1 MKKSEVVKIEKWGK
15 MFDYVKGILA
25 HKGGINKASLTVEAN
40 GIGYLADITSRDL
53 AVLGQVG
60 SEIKIYTVL
69 IHREDSMSL
78 CGFLQRED
86 RDIFNILISVSG
98 VGPKMALMLLDEFES
113 CELISLVIKGDYKE
127 LTRAKGV
134 GPKLAQK
141 IILELKDKLI
151 NLQNAMPI
159 TISDSIEVKD
169 EQAIQDAQTVLISLG
184 YEREEIK
191 KAVSKAMTFVKNQTD
206 AEEILKESLKLLSL

>member
-1 MKKSEVVKIEKWGK
+1 
-15 MFDYVKGILA
+15 MFDYLKGILS
-25 HKGGINKASLTVEAN
+25 HKNGVNKISLTVDIK
-40 GIGYLADITSRDL
+40 GIGYLVQITLRDFSR
-53 AVLGQVG
+53 LGQIG

-69 IHREDSMSL
+69 LHREDSMSL

-86 RDIFNILISVSG
+86 RDIFKILISVSG

-113 CELISLVIKGDYKE
+113 YELISLVIRGEFKE
-127 LTRAKGV
+127 LTRAKGI
-134 GPKLAQK
+134 GAKLAQK

-151 NLQNAMPI
+151 NLQNTLPI
-159 TISDSIEVKD
+159 TLSDNVKIKD

-191 KAVSKAMTFVKNQTD
+191 KALSNAMTFVKKPDN
-206 AEEILKESLKLLSL
+206 AEDILRETLKILSV

>member
-1 MKKSEVVKIEKWGK
+1 
-15 MFDYVKGILA
+15 MFDYLKGILA
-25 HKGGINKASLTVEAN
+25 GKNSSNLNLTLEVN
-40 GIGYLADITSRDL
+40 GIGYLIQSTARDL
-53 AVLGQVG
+53 SKLSSIG
-60 SEIKIYTVL
+60 SQLKVFVIL
-69 IHREDSMSL
+69 LHREDNMSL
-78 CGFLQRED
+78 CGFLQKED
-86 RDIFNILISVSG
+86 RDIFKILTSVSG

-151 NLQNAMPI
+151 NMQNNLPI
-159 TISDSIEVKD
+159 SVAEDIEIKD
-169 EQAIQDAQTVLISLG
+169 EQAIQDAQSVLISLG

-191 KAVSKAMTFVKNQTD
+191 KAISQSMKFVKNQSN
-206 AEEILKESLKLLSL
+206 AEEILKESLRILSL

>member
-1 MKKSEVVKIEKWGK
+1 MY
-15 MFDYVKGILA
+15 DYLKGNLA
-25 HKGGINKASLTVEAN
+25 HKNGVNNISVTVDVN
-40 GIGYLADITSRDL
+40 GIGYLVQITSRDFSRL
-53 AVLGQVG
+53 EQTG
-60 SEIKIYTVL
+60 SEIKVYTVL
-69 IHREDSMSL
+69 LHREDSMTL
-78 CGFLQRED
+78 CGFLQKED
-86 RDIFNILISVSG
+86 RDIFKILTSVSG

-113 CELISLVIKGDYKE
+113 YELISLVIKGDFKE

-151 NLQNAMPI
+151 NLQNTLPI
-159 TISDSIEVKD
+159 TLSTDVEIKD

-191 KAVSKAMTFVKNQTD
+191 KAISTAMTFVKNPEN
-206 AEEILKESLKLLSL
+206 AEDILRETLKILST

>member
-1 MKKSEVVKIEKWGK
+1 
-15 MFDYVKGILA
+15 MFDYIKGLLA
-25 HKGGINKASLTVEAN
+25 HKNNVNGTTLTVEAN
-40 GIGYLADITSRDL
+40 GIGYLVAITERDFSKL
-53 AVLGQVG
+53 DKIGE
-60 SEIKIYTVL
+60 EIKVYTVL
-69 IHREDSMSL
+69 LHREDSMSL

-86 RDIFNILISVSG
+86 RDIFKILTSVSG

-113 CELISLVIKGDYKE
+113 YELISLVIKGEYKE

-151 NLQNAMPI
+151 NLQNELPI
-159 TISDSIEVKD
+159 SVSSSVEIKD
-169 EQAIQDAQTVLISLG
+169 EQAIQDAQTVLVSLG

-191 KAVSKAMTFVKNQTD
+191 KAVSTALNYVKNAND
-206 AEEILKESLKLLSL
+206 AEEILKETLKILSL

>member
-1 MKKSEVVKIEKWGK
+1 
-15 MFDYVKGILA
+15 MFDYIKGILA
-25 HKGGINKASLTVEAN
+25 HKTCANHISLTVEAN
-40 GIGYLADITSRDL
+40 GIGYSVGITSRDYSL
-53 AVLGQVG
+53 LGQIG
-60 SEIKIYTVL
+60 EQIKVYTVL
-69 IHREDSMSL
+69 LHREDNMSI

-86 RDIFNILISVSG
+86 RDIFKILTSVSG

-113 CELISLVIKGDYKE
+113 CELISLVIKGDFKE

-151 NLQNAMPI
+151 NLQNTMPI
-159 TISDSIEVKD
+159 SISSEVEVKD
-169 EQAIQDAQTVLISLG
+169 EQAILDAQTVLISLG

-191 KAVSKAMTFVKNQTD
+191 KAVSSAMSFVKNQSD
-206 AEEILKESLKLLSL
+206 AEEILKETLKLLSI

>member
-1 MKKSEVVKIEKWGK
+1 
-15 MFDYVKGILA
+15 MFDYIKGLLT
-25 HKGGINKASLTVEAN
+25 HKRQNIGTRGAFLTIEN
-40 GIGYLADITSRDL
+40 NEIGYLIEITSRDFSL
-53 AVLGQVG
+53 LKKPD
-60 SEIKIYTVL
+60 SPIKIYTVL
-69 IHREDSMSL
+69 LHREDNMSL

-86 RDIFNILISVSG
+86 RDIFRILISVSG

-113 CELISLVIKGDYKE
+113 YELISLVIQGDFKE

-151 NLQNAMPI
+151 NLQNTLPI
-159 TISDSIEVKD
+159 TIPNNFEIKD

-191 KAVSKAMTFVKNQTD
+191 KAFSKSIAFVKNTKN
-206 AEEILKESLKLLSL
+206 AEDILKETLKILST

>member
-1 MKKSEVVKIEKWGK
+1 ML
-15 MFDYVKGILA
+15 DYLKGTLA
-25 HKGGINKASLTVEAN
+25 HKNGVNNISMTVDVN
-40 GIGYLADITSRDL
+40 GIGYLVQITSRDFSR
-53 AVLGQVG
+53 LGQTD
-60 SEIKIYTVL
+60 SEIKVYTVL
-69 IHREDSMSL
+69 LHREDSMSL

-86 RDIFNILISVSG
+86 RDIFTILTSVSG

-113 CELISLVIKGDYKE
+113 YELISLVIRGEYKE

-151 NLQNAMPI
+151 NMQNTLPI
-159 TISDSIEVKD
+159 TLSDDVKIKD

-191 KAVSKAMTFVKNQTD
+191 KAISKAMTFVKD
-206 AEEILKESLKLLSL
+206 ANNAEDILRETLKILSN

>member
-1 MKKSEVVKIEKWGK
+1 
-15 MFDYVKGILA
+15 MFDYIKGVLA
-25 HKGGINKASLTVEAN
+25 HKTGDSGANKTSLTVETN
-40 GIGYLADITSRDL
+40 GIGYLVNITNRDYS
-53 AVLGQVG
+53 ALGQLG
-60 SEIKIYTVL
+60 CEIKVYTVL
-69 IHREDSMSL
+69 LHREDSMSL
-78 CGFLQRED
+78 CGFLQKED
-86 RDIFNILISVSG
+86 RDIFQILTSVSG

-113 CELISLVIKGDYKE
+113 YELISLVIKGDFKE

-151 NLQNAMPI
+151 NLQNTLPI
-159 TISDSIEVKD
+159 TLSADIEIKNQQE

-191 KAVSKAMTFVKNQTD
+191 KAVSKAITYAKNPD
-206 AEEILKESLKLLSL
+206 NAEDILKESLRLLSI

>member
-1 MKKSEVVKIEKWGK
+1 
-15 MFDYVKGILA
+15 MFDYIKGKLA
-25 HKGGINKASLTVEAN
+25 HKANAASTSLTVEAN
-40 GIGYLADITSRDL
+40 GIGYSVGITQRDYS
-53 AVLGQVG
+53 ALGQIG
-60 SEIKIYTVL
+60 TEIKIYTVL

-86 RDIFNILISVSG
+86 RDIFKILTSVSG

-113 CELISLVIKGDYKE
+113 CELISLVIKGDFKE

-151 NLQNAMPI
+151 NLQNVLPMSLPGE
-159 TISDSIEVKD
+159 IEVKD
-169 EQAIQDAQTVLISLG
+169 EQAVQDAQAVLISLG

-191 KAVSKAMTFVKNQTD
+191 KAVAKAMAFVKDASN
-206 AEEILKESLKLLSL
+206 AEEILKESLKILSM

>member
-1 MKKSEVVKIEKWGK
+1 
-15 MFDYVKGILA
+15 MFDYIRGGLA
-25 HKGGINKASLTVEAN
+25 NKSNINGTKLTIEAN
-40 GIGYLADITSRDL
+40 GIGYTVQITSRDFSSL
-53 AVLGQVG
+53 DKID
-60 SEIKIYTVL
+60 SELKIYTVL

-78 CGFLQRED
+78 CGFLQKED
-86 RDIFNILISVSG
+86 RDIFKVLTSVSG

-113 CELISLVIKGDYKE
+113 FELISLVINGNFKE

-151 NLQNAMPI
+151 NLQNNIPL
-159 TISDSIEVKD
+159 SFNENIEIKD
-169 EQAIQDAQTVLISLG
+169 EKAVQDAQSVLFSLG

-191 KAVSKAMTFVKNQTD
+191 KAISKAITTAKNPTNT
-206 AEEILKESLKLLSL
+206 EEILKESLKQLSI